1 VPGQQQT
8 TLDTHI
14 AEFGKG
20 SARQPVDD
28 ITEDH
33 SENAGKGSNTS
44 KIVEEAPFTINDLQ
58 SELSSALSVPH
69 PATDNEWGAD
79 FTASGASPDAALL
92 LDQHSISK
100 QVGQHVTEPESGIS
114 SQGHDDWA
122 EVDFVV
128 PDAEA
133 SDAHLASDRASSQAG
148 VALDSSSTASLPSQ
162 QQTGTD
168 EHPSAAVSAGTVIHQ
183 QPSQSSSAD
192 AGTSG
197 QLQYEE
203 ADAFSGPKAD
213 TAQPDDWTDNAFQEE
228 PATAEQAVCSGT
240 DSADADGAVGSS
252 QQASAGNWADHS
264 FSSDA
269 AQAREALSESIKTE
283 ASSRTA
289 PTDAVSPA
297 GQASVNSD
305 WADAAFPA
313 DIQAAASQSPDAS
326 DADTSHR
333 QIDTAAGDE
342 STPDQAVASAGPQAA
357 QHNALAEQSTSA
369 DASTAA
375 GSNDTS
381 DKAGVSVQEVGVD
394 DWADQVSPGEAATA
408 APIGASAKQVAAEQ
422 VAADDDW
429 GDDDFGDFNDAAEQ
443 GDDDGFGAFNEADA
457 EAGSSE
463 APAAQSPQ
471 SQPQHQQKPA
481 SPAGTRHNK
490 CSLHD
495 RIIALYWSAV
505 TRLDHCLTLCSR
517 SHMQIFV
524 CCCSPALP
532 PDFMLQHC
540 EQQCCIFA
548 ADLYLLTMLHPC
560 LKVSSKLPYLSA
572 LLLQGCTSMQCPCL
586 GVSPQWLTNLH
597 CCCCSCSRHAS
608 TINIVP
614 LAEHR

>member
-1 VPGQQQT
+1 MPGQQQT
-8 TLDTHI
+8 TSDTHI
-14 AEFGKG
+14 AEPGKA

-28 ITEDH
+28 ITENH

-44 KIVEEAPFTINDLQ
+44 KIVEEEPFTINDLQ

-69 PATDNEWGAD
+69 PANDHEWGAD
-79 FTASGASPDAALL
+79 FTASGASPDAALV
-92 LDQHSISK
+92 LDQHSKAKPI
-100 QVGQHVTEPESGIS
+100 GQHVPEPETSIS
-114 SQGHDDWA
+114 SQGHDADSAGTSPMHRGHAESAELASNHPATGAANTARSSHDSAFQLHQQADHDDWA

-148 VALDSSSTASLPSQ
+148 VALDTSSTASLPSQ

-168 EHPSAAVSAGTVIHQ
+168 EHPSAAVSAGTAIHQ

-213 TAQPDDWTDNAFQEE
+213 TAQPDDWTDNAFQED

-269 AQAREALSESIKTE
+269 AQPREALSESIRTE

-333 QIDTAAGDE
+333 QTDTAAGAG
-342 STPDQAVASAGPQAA
+342 SRPDQAVASAGPQAA
-357 QHNALAEQSTSA
+357 EDNALADQSSSA
-369 DASTAA
+369 NASTAA
-375 GSNDTS
+375 GSNDTP
-381 DKAGVSVQEVGVD
+381 DKAGISVQQPEVGVD
-394 DWADQVSPGEAATA
+394 DWADQASPEEAATA
-408 APIGASAKQVAAEQ
+408 LPIGFPAEQLAAEQ
-422 VAADDDW
+422 AAADGDW

-443 GDDDGFGAFNEADA
+443 GDDDDGFGAFNEAGA
-457 EAGSSE
+457 EAGSGSD

-471 SQPQHQQKPA
+471 SQLQHQQTPA
-481 SPAGTRHNK
+481 SPAGTWHNN

-495 RIIALYWSAV
+495 WIMALDRPAA
-505 TRLDHCLTLCSR
+505 TRLNHCFNT
-517 SHMQIFV
+517 
-524 CCCSPALP
+524 
-532 PDFMLQHC
+532 
-540 EQQCCIFA
+540 
-548 ADLYLLTMLHPC
+548 
-560 LKVSSKLPYLSA
+560 
-572 LLLQGCTSMQCPCL
+572 
-586 GVSPQWLTNLH
+586 
-597 CCCCSCSRHAS
+597 
-608 TINIVP
+608 
-614 LAEHR
+614 